1 MWYTSWNMA
10 CFNGD
15 FKTIVFLERLGAWPA
30 INEQAIAYAIKGGQL
45 KGKRHLIL
53 LGRSFTHY

>member
-1 MWYTSWNMA
+1 MWHTSWNMA

-15 FKTIVFLERLGAWPA
+15 FKTIGFLKRLGAWPA

-45 KGKRHLIL
+45 RGK
-53 LGRSFTHY
+53 